1 MAKKLKPDRILFFV
15 TLLLVGFGI
24 AMVFSS
30 SAIVAKEKFGDPNYF
45 SFKQLIFATIG
56 LAVMFVVMKVDYHRY
71 RHPAIVF
78 SALAVAVALLVVVFF
93 LPATANTHR
102 WIQLAG
108 FSVQPSELSK
118 LALICFLAYF
128 LEKRKGRVN
137 DLAFTLVPIAVIVAL
152 LAGLVAIEDLGT
164 AVSLFM
170 ISGVLLFVAGLDL
183 RWIAAAVIFVL
194 PTFYLLVFRVEYRRA
209 RILAFLDPWA
219 QPLGRGF
226 QIIQSLL
233 SVASGGITGLGYME
247 GKQKLFYLPEAHTD
261 FIFAVVGEELGLIG
275 TCALLC
281 LFTIFLWRGLRTSM
295 RAPDPFGFYLAL
307 GITTMVCVQAF
318 INMSM
323 VLDLLPTKGI
333 PLPFLSYGGSSFVVM
348 LAAVGILL
356 NVSQQSSWLG
366 PELGQMNVIIAG
378 G

>member
-15 TLLLVGFGI
+15 TLVLVSFGI

-45 SFKQLIFATIG
+45 SFKQLIFATLG
-56 LAVMFVVMKVDYHRY
+56 LAVMFVVMKVDYHKY
-71 RHPAIVF
+71 RHPAVVF
-78 SALAVAVALLVVVFF
+78 SALGVVVSLLVMVFF

-108 FSVQPSELSK
+108 FSIQPSELSK

-128 LEKRKGRVN
+128 LEKRKGKVN
-137 DLAFTLVPIAVIVAL
+137 DLAFTLIPVAVIVAV

-164 AVSLFM
+164 AVSLFL

-183 RWIAAAVIFVL
+183 RWIAASIIFAL
-194 PTFYLLVFRVEYRRA
+194 PTFYLLVFRVDYRRA

-275 TCALLC
+275 TCALLT
-281 LFTIFLWRGLRTSM
+281 LFTIFFWRGVRTSM

-323 VLDLLPTKGI
+323 VLGLLPTKGI

-356 NVSQQSSWLG
+356 NVSQQSS
-366 PELGQMNVIIAG
+366 
-378 G
+378 